1 MRIAVIG
8 AGGVG
13 GWLAARLWAAD
24 ADVHVVARGAH
35 LAAIQ
40 QRGLTPSSPN
50 GTVVAAVHAAADP
63 GAIGACDA
71 VLFCVK
77 S

>member
-13 GWLAARLWAAD
+13 GWLAARLWAAG
-24 ADVHVVARGAH
+24 AEVQVVARGAH

-40 QRGLTPSSPN
+40 AHGLTLTSPM
-50 GTVVAAVHAAADP
+50 GDVRASVSATDDAAS
-63 GAIGACDA
+63 IGRATPCCSA
-71 VLFCVK
+71 
-77 S
+77 